1 MKTGFEVVLGRTL
14 GAGVVISTA
23 LLAVGLALSMLMPGR
38 TADLL
43 LNAGLLVL
51 MGTPMTRVLLSC
63 IEYVRE
69 RDWPPLDGRWFIVH
83 GLGRHDVA
91 PRQTVTDH
99 AGLRWQLERRY
110 ECADLS
116 GWRWFVYRRVE
127 P

>member
-38 TADLL
+38 TADPL

-69 RDWPPLDGRWFIVH
+69 RDWFFAVNA
-83 GLGRHDVA
+83 LGVLVVLA
-91 PRQTVTDH
+91 VTVWT
-99 AGLRWQLERRY
+99 AWSQ
-110 ECADLS
+110 
-116 GWRWFVYRRVE
+116 
-127 P
+127 